1 MHEIVA
7 RLQTV
12 PIATMLP
19 TRLTRSAKRAT
30 GMPPIATVTETA
42 ETSAPSC
49 VSERP
54 HSAFRCGKSETMTWR
69 ST

>member
-7 RLQTV
+7 RLHAVAMT
-12 PIATMLP
+12 TMLL
-19 TRLTRSAKRAT
+19 TRLTRSAISAT
-30 GMPPIATVTETA
+30 GMPPIATVSETA

-54 HSAFRCGKSETMTWR
+54 HSAFRCGKSETMT
-69 ST
+69 